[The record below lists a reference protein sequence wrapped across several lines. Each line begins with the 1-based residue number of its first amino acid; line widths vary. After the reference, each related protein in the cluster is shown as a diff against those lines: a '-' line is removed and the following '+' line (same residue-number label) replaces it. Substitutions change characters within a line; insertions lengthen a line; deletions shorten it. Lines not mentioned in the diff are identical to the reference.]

1 MIRRKLTAS
10 LMMLALMLS
19 FASVVKASDFKSGD
33 LYYTIVSEN
42 NALVRVDKAP
52 SNARYSGDIVI
63 PETVTYDN
71 KTYTVRSMEDGVFNL
86 SDISSLNIEAP
97 ITILPY
103 FACHACH
110 ELVSLKLPST
120 LEKIEQYALSG
131 CNNLTEINLPD
142 GLTDIEYNTFSDCK
156 TLKAIKIPE
165 SVINISSVALFKGC
179 TSLTEVIFENE
190 DLSGT
195 NAYHTFQN
203 CISLKNIVLTR
214 NTTTIREECYSG
226 CTGLEKVVFPEWI
239 TTIESEAFK
248 DCTNLTAL
256 TFGSSFQSLG
266 SQAFSN
272 CYNISSVTCKN
283 RNPKPF
289 DGTSFTNEVYN
300 FATLTVPSG
309 CLEAYR
315 NCDGW
320 KNFKNIV
327 EEEAPYPQEISIA
340 QGQLELYVGSPV
352 RIEAMI
358 TPAYSS
364 HYRVEWSA
372 PEELA
377 LDEISLADGV
387 AACTVTPSKAG
398 EYELTVKCLND
409 NTGEIISQS
418 TCSIT
423 VKDLVAPTALNVEI
437 SDPVVLVNQTTYMF
451 LSVNPN
457 DFTGNYDIILHGGD
471 SHLEI
476 ERIYVDIHGHS
487 SLRLRSDKA
496 GFYAFRVAL
505 HNKDTD
511 KDELE
516 QWIGF
521 EVVDVGVSFN
531 SVEGIIRMT
540 YGGSE
545 GLKVAINAN
554 DGYKVHSIVLNG
566 NDVTDQ
572 YDADEMVTVEFD
584 PETRIPAFDIVYEQ
598 TGASDIT
605 VVENEMLKIVQYG
618 NQIEILGARDENSPV
633 VLYDD
638 MGRVV
643 QQTNSHTLTIET
655 RGVYILM
662 VEGRRFKFMI

>member
-19 FASVVKASDFKSGD
+19 FASGVKASDFKSGY

-63 PETVTYDN
+63 PETVTYAD
-71 KTYTVRSMEDGVFNL
+71 KTYTVCSMEDEIFNV
-86 SDISSLNIEAP
+86 SDISSLNIEAH
-97 ITILPY
+97 ITVLPSY
-103 FACHACH
+103 ACRFCR
-110 ELVSLKLPST
+110 ELVTVKLPPT
-120 LEKIEQYALSG
+120 LEGIGEQAFINCTNLS
-131 CNNLTEINLPD
+131 EINLPD
-142 GLTDIEYNTFSDCK
+142 GLKSIEFSAFSSCK
-156 TLKAIKIPE
+156 TLKVIKIPE
-165 SVINISSVALFKGC
+165 SVINISSALFSDC

-195 NAYHTFQN
+195 NASATFKN
-203 CISLKNIVLTR
+203 CTSLKNIVLTR
-214 NTTTIREECYSG
+214 NTTTIGGGCYSG
-226 CTGLEKVVFPEWI
+226 CTGLETVDFPEWI
-239 TTIESEAFK
+239 TAIGNEAFK

-266 SQAFSN
+266 SQAFNN

-283 RNPKPF
+283 RNPKSF
-289 DGTSFTNEVYN
+289 DGTAFTNEVYN

-340 QGQLELYVGSPV
+340 ESQLELYVGSPV

-358 TPAYSS
+358 TPAYAS

-418 TCSIT
+418 TCSIM

-437 SDPVVLVNQTTYMF
+437 LDPVVLVNQTTYMS

-457 DFTGNYDIILHGGD
+457 DFTGNYNILLYGGD
-471 SHLEI
+471 SHHLEI

-487 SLRLRSDKA
+487 SLSLRSDKA

-505 HNKDTD
+505 HNEDTD

-516 QWIGF
+516 QWVGF

-584 PETRIPAFDIVYEQ
+584 PETRIPTFDIVYEQ
-598 TGASDIT
+598 TGASDINF
-605 VVENEMLKIVQYG
+605 VENDMLKIVQHG

-643 QQTNSHTLTIET
+643 QQTDSHTLTVET
-655 RGVYILM
+655 RGVYLLV

>member
-1 MIRRKLTAS
+1 
-10 LMMLALMLS
+10 MLS
-19 FASVVKASDFKSGD
+19 FASGVKASDFKSGD

-42 NALVRVDKAP
+42 NALVRIDKAP
-52 SNARYSGDIVI
+52 NNDRVSGDIVI
-63 PETVTYDN
+63 PETVTYDD
-71 KTYTVRSMEDGVFNL
+71 KTYTVCSMEDAVFNV
-86 SDISSLNIEAP
+86 SGISSLNIEAP
-97 ITILPY
+97 ITVLPY

-110 ELVSLKLPST
+110 ELVTVKLPST
-120 LEKIEQYALSG
+120 LEGIGEKAFDSCTNLS
-131 CNNLTEINLPD
+131 EINIPD
-142 GLTDIEYNTFSDCK
+142 GLKRIEYGAFQTCK
-156 TLKAIKIPE
+156 SLKAIKIPE
-165 SVINISSVALFKGC
+165 SVINIEPIGLFQDC

-190 DLSGT
+190 DLSDT
-195 NAYHTFQN
+195 NNYYTFKN
-203 CISLKNIVLTR
+203 CTSLKNIVLTR
-214 NTTTIREECYSG
+214 NTTTIGRECYSG
-226 CTGLEKVVFPEWI
+226 CTGLEAVDFPEWI
-239 TTIESEAFK
+239 TGIGIEAFK

-256 TFGSSFQSLG
+256 TFGSSFQYLG
-266 SQAFSN
+266 PQVFSN

-309 CLEAYR
+309 CLEAYS

-320 KNFKNIV
+320 KNFKNIE
-327 EEEAPYPQEISIA
+327 EEEAPYPQEISID

-352 RIEAMI
+352 RIEAII

-372 PEELA
+372 PEELV

-409 NTGEIISQS
+409 NTGEIISLS

-457 DFTGNYDIILHGGD
+457 DFTGNYDILLNYYGSD
-471 SHLEI
+471 HLEI
-476 ERIYVDIHGHS
+476 ERIYVDIHGNS
-487 SLRLRSDKA
+487 SLSLRSDEA

-516 QWIGF
+516 QWVGF

-540 YGGSE
+540 YSGSE

-572 YDADEMVTVEFD
+572 YDAEEMVTVEFD

-605 VVENEMLKIVQYG
+605 VVENEMLKIVQHG

-655 RGVYILM
+655 RGVYLLV